1 MSTSPSGRRPRGAA
15 RSEAAR
21 VAVLKAAASQ
31 FATRG
36 YEHLTIEGIAAEAG
50 VAKQTIYRWWP
61 SKSAVVAETLIEG
74 KLLPGQPELPET
86 GDARADLT
94 AWLDQLFRF
103 VDEPANNALVRSL
116 VAVAAEN
123 ESVGERLND
132 ALGATSILTERIER
146 ARVAGELSPQV
157 PVLEVVS
164 ALVGA
169 VVVHAL
175 GRITTAP
182 GVAQRLI
189 DALLH

>member
-1 MSTSPSGRRPRGAA
+1 MSTSHPGRRPRGAA

-103 VDEPANNALVRSL
+103 VEEPANNALVRSL

-146 ARVAGELSPQV
+146 ARAAGELSPQV
-157 PVLEVVS
+157 PVQEVVS

-182 GVAQRLI
+182 GVAQQLI
-189 DALLH
+189 GALLH